1 VKTGKLRALATT
13 GARRSGL
20 LPEVPTVQEA
30 GVPGYVEG
38 NWQAVLVPAKTPR
51 TIVDR
56 LHQELVRIIKSPDI
70 TAQILKV
77 GADVIASTPEETDAR
92 IRTDL
97 KKYAQVIQRLDIRP
111 E

>member
-1 VKTGKLRALATT
+1 MRVLAATGEKRIAQMP
-13 GARRSGL
+13 S
-20 LPEVPTVQEA
+20 VPTVQEA

-51 TIVDR
+51 TIVNR
-56 LHQELVRIIKSPDI
+56 LHQELVRTVKSPDI

-77 GADVIASTPEETDAR
+77 GADVIASTPEATDAL
-92 IRTDL
+92 IQADL
-97 KKYAQVIQRLDIRP
+97 KKYAQVIQRLNIKL